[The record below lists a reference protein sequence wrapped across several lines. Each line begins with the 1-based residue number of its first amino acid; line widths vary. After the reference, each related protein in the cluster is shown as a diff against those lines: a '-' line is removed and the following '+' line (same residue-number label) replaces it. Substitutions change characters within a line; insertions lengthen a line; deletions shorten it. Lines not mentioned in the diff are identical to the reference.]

1 MPVSRGA
8 AVRAVLALLLAA
20 GLAVFV
26 KFCVFEEG
34 GVFQPER
41 TAGELPEGI
50 PETGDVP
57 VTREACEAFLG
68 SYDPMPPGF
77 CIGIGYPRQAPFCKV
92 GVNCQGLFNG
102 VRKCNLVNRRS
113 GGFTIPDREDFANFC
128 GAECPHGEVA
138 RGNECVAP
146 GGKEPQS
153 SSPETPPETPP
164 VPATVMFSAGANGTI
179 AARVGS
185 GVMIRGGA
193 VEVGGKTVDIVFE
206 AIPDAGYRVGS
217 WADLGDAA
225 CGGESGGHGGPRS
238 CAVRA
243 RNGGDYHVS
252 VDFAAGALPADI
264 PESGDVPARG
274 VGGILS
280 CAAFG
285 GDFVPAIAND
295 ICRDFAGAGSHCVIE
310 GGAGANCQAV
320 FNAARDCNAGNKP
333 AVAAGVSGGAAACGA
348 ACGAGRVAVGG
359 ACEDPGAGPF
369 RAAFFPE
376 ARVRAFR
383 IDGTP
388 VVSGGRVSDN
398 VVLSVV
404 ATPESGSFVA
414 GWSGDCEVPAGKHG
428 RAGVGDERAD
438 PAPVIQTEAPTGGF
452 DDGGAKFCLAR
463 ITMNTD
469 VTADIQAKPP
479 GAPDYPV
486 FGSDLGAGGAAA
498 AHQANCELFGGTYNG
513 DKPAIVRCAG
523 LDDNNA
529 ECLHVNSFGG
539 ATCGAL
545 FDAMRTCLNVNRPVK
560 FLKPDAAGGP
570 AGLRAECKDACPSG
584 ERARGTSCAPAA
596 ASEHV
601 KESPKTKTPR
611 AVTLWRH
618 ACLTTPVV
626 NASLLQSPSEQ
637 TATTPKTD
645 PVVIPEF
652 SFRASGRKISGI
664 SAAKAGMTPH
674 WRECEAPLRR
684 TQRDGADETI
694 GRILSHPL
702 PRRSEGRGADFSAVH
717 LKTALRRYNYDRLE
731 ACAGADC
738 FLRR

>member
-34 GVFQPER
+34 RVFQPER

-77 CIGIGYPRQAPFCKV
+77 CIGIGHPRQAPLCKM

-102 VRKCNLVNRRS
+102 VRKCNLANRRS
-113 GGFTIPDREDFANFC
+113 GGLTIPDREDFANFC

-217 WADLGDAA
+217 WTDLGDAA

-264 PESGDVPARG
+264 PENGDVPARG
-274 VGGILS
+274 VGGVLS

-285 GDFVPAIAND
+285 GGFVPAIAND

-333 AVAAGVSGGAAACGA
+333 AVAAEVSGGAAACGA

-414 GWSGDCEVPAGKHG
+414 GWSGDCEVPAGKHR

-486 FGSDLGAGGAAA
+486 FGSDLGAGGGAA

-560 FLKPDAAGGP
+560 FLKPAAAGGP

-637 TATTPKTD
+637 TATTPKT
-645 PVVIPEF
+645 VVIPEF

-664 SAAKAGMTPH
+664 SAA
-674 WRECEAPLRR
+674 RR
-684 TQRDGADETI
+684 A
-694 GRILSHPL
+694 
-702 PRRSEGRGADFSAVH
+702 
-717 LKTALRRYNYDRLE
+717 
-731 ACAGADC
+731 
-738 FLRR
+738 